1 MRLTTPCTDAEGSA
15 CLIHTTYQGHVCY
28 LLQFKNKCEIMFIVG
43 LQVTKLVLADSVET
57 RILAMQ
63 KKQAVGAGS
72 SGAGSSTKAQS
83 G

>member
-1 MRLTTPCTDAEGSA
+1 MS
-15 CLIHTTYQGHVCY
+15 
-28 LLQFKNKCEIMFIVG
+28 IVG